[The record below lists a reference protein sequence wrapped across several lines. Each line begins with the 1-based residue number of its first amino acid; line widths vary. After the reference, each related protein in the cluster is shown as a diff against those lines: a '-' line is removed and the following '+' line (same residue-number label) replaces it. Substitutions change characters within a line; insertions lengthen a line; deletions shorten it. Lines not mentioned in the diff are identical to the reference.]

1 MRWILKHF
9 RLEQPKEDIDAET
22 VKLDTQDA
30 VETLQD
36 LQSQVEAVRARF
48 AVIEP
53 C

>member
-1 MRWILKHF
+1 MRRILKHI
-9 RLEQPKEDIDAET
+9 RLEQPKEGIDAET

-36 LQSQVEAVRARF
+36 LQSQVEAVRAST
-48 AVIEP
+48 VVKEP